1 MARAPT
7 RVTPRKQPRQ
17 ERSRETVRAILE
29 AAARVFAER
38 GSEGATTDA
47 IAARAGVS
55 IGSLYQYFPSK
66 QALLATLAA
75 CHRLETRAA
84 LEPVCE
90 LIARDAPV
98 DAVAPALVRALVR
111 LHAAH
116 PRLDRLLHDDAPRDS
131 DAVTAL
137 AALHGAFCDRLAR
150 WLASRPEARCADP
163 ALAACVGFDAV
174 SSLAHG
180 AALEAH
186 AGATAE
192 QREVELARLLRR
204 YFTGAP

>member
-1 MARAPT
+1 M
-7 RVTPRKQPRQ
+7 
-17 ERSRETVRAILE
+17 RAILE
-29 AAARVFAER
+29 AAAHIFADR

-84 LEPVCE
+84 LGPV
-90 LIARDAPV
+90 LVLLARDATV
-98 DAVAPALVRALVR
+98 DAMAPVLVRALVQ

-116 PRLDRLLHDDAPRDS
+116 PRLDRILHDDAPHDS
-131 DAVTAL
+131 EAGTAL
-137 AALHGAFCDRLAR
+137 AALHRDFCDRLAE
-150 WLASRPEARCADP
+150 WLAARPEARCADP
-163 ALAACVGFDAV
+163 VLAACVGFDAV
-174 SSLAHG
+174 SGLAHG

-192 QREVELARLLRR
+192 QREIELARLLRR
-204 YFTGAP
+204 YFTAAP

>member
-1 MARAPT
+1 MTRAPK
-7 RVTPRKQPRQ
+7 RVSPRKQPLQ

-29 AAARVFAER
+29 AAAHVFADR
-38 GSEGATTDA
+38 GSDGATTDA

-84 LEPVCE
+84 LEPV
-90 LIARDAPV
+90 LALLARDAAV
-98 DAVAPALVRALVR
+98 DAVAPVLVRALVR

-131 DAVTAL
+131 EAVTAL
-137 AALHGAFCDRLAR
+137 AALHRDFCDRLAA
-150 WLASRPEARCADP
+150 WLAQRPEARCADP

-174 SSLAHG
+174 ASLAHG

-186 AGATAE
+186 AGASAE

-204 YFTGAP
+204 YFTAAP